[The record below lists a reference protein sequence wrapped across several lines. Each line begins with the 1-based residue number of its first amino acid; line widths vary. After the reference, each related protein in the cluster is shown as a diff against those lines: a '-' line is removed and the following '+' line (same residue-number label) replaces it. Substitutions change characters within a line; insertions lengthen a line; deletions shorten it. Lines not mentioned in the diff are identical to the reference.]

1 MKCEIEEKV
10 SLNSIIEQEYEKGI
24 GRKLYKGENKDS
36 NYDEFRS
43 RQTKKII
50 KIFKLLGC
58 DFEDFRVSSK
68 ENSSFE
74 IPITVA
80 EICRVYISG
89 DSSKGSAISNIHT
102 GNFLKVKLED
112 KIKLLDRMEANL
124 KEKTNYELDDYFTI
138 LRHEIEDSERVKD
151 VIKGIQ
157 DSIETLLLEFGGIDG
172 REGLVG
178 VVNTDKKV
186 SEFNNEIKDF
196 EEYMEKIDSVEVT
209 AKMKLNN
216 PDKLVLMEYLETFLG
231 EKIKDWLRIVDIAGE
246 IREGDLEDYTFEN
259 IGMLTSE
266 ELLEEAIKEF
276 ENEKNLE
283 RESIKVHTEER
294 IHTPEEIKEIL
305 EEIKKNLKK

>member
-1 MKCEIEEKV
+1 MKYEMGEKFC
-10 SLNSIIEQEYEKGI
+10 LNSIIEQEYEKGI

-36 NYDEFRS
+36 KYEDFRV
-43 RQTKKII
+43 RQTEKII
-50 KIFKLLGC
+50 EIFKSLNC
-58 DFEDFRVSSK
+58 NFEDFRTSSNK
-68 ENSSFE
+68 NSSFKL
-74 IPITVA
+74 PITVA
-80 EICRVYISG
+80 EICRVYISEDG
-89 DSSKGSAISNIHT
+89 SKGSVISNIRK
-102 GNFLKVKLED
+102 GKFLKLKPED
-112 KIKLLDRMEANL
+112 KIKLLDRMEAIL
-124 KEKTNYELDDYFTI
+124 KEKTNYELNDYFTI
-138 LRHEIEDSERVKD
+138 LRHEIEDSERVKN

-157 DSIETLLLEFGGIDG
+157 DSIEILLLEFGGIDG

-196 EEYMEKIDSVEVT
+196 EKSMEKIDSVEVT

-216 PDKLVLMEYLETFLG
+216 LDKLVLMEYLETFLG

-246 IREGDLEDYTFEN
+246 IREGDLEDYAFEN

-283 RESIKVHTEER
+283 RKSIKAHTEER
-294 IHTPEEIKEIL
+294 IHTPKEFKEIL
-305 EEIKKNLKK
+305 DEIKKNLKK